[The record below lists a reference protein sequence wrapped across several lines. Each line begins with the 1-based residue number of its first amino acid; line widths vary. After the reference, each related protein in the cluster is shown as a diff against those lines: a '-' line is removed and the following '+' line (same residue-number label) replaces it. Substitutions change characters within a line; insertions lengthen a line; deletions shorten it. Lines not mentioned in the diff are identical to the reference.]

1 MLATE
6 VCDDGRLAA
15 AGAPAWRERASSARA
30 VVIAALPQ
38 NGFGFPAPV
47 TQGHKGQEPSARCAA
62 STAAISVALGSGI
75 EQSHCAHPRRSFVCG
90 QAIANGGSAFCSN
103 PARRAA
109 WAIVAG
115 EQ

>member
-1 MLATE
+1 
-6 VCDDGRLAA
+6 VWRRLAA
-15 AGAPAWRERASSARA
+15 GLVWPPEPSIARP
-30 VVIAALPQ
+30 VVTPALPQ

-47 TQGHKGQEPSARCAA
+47 TQGHNGQEPSARCAA
-62 STAAISVALGSGI
+62 STPVISAALGSGI
-75 EQSHCAHPRRSFVCG
+75 AQSHCAHPTRSFVCG